1 MLWDTGHLGSGSGA
15 GQEDWVA
22 DPRAYA
28 PDGAIR
34 ATQALYGASGV
45 KRFRPRLSTWP
56 RRSFGPG
63 GTSFS
68 FQPLRASEAA
78 LAARS
83 SCWLARGDPPSP
95 LPPRATLSDTVRRLE
110 DKWVGESR
118 ASTIRGG
125 ACHRARIIAPHP
137 CIRQVQRGPDHD
149 AVMRIGGEAPG
160 RRAHSRKRC
169 QTMACFG
176 GPPPRIV
183 SGDRRCPVR
192 QAPRA
197 CPALASCCA
206 QDDASWHFAGGHH
219 APQCDQQLSC
229 QRHDQGLARAAA
241 GIRRARP
248 IPLCQRTL
256 LLEQEKAPGQLDHPA
271 PHARVARLGEPL
283 LAPPAAALVG
293 RAGQARIA
301 GDGSS
306 IAPGPGKHLLDQH
319 VRCLKADTDDPGE
332 QANHDMRFVWR
343 SLVQPLRTG
352 LLDLLDLVHDEP
364 QAGHVATQFEQRVG
378 RERYPL
384 GRPQR
389 CKTVRR
395 VAQRGLE
402 GPNPEAD
409 QTALHPVDQARA
421 LTDEP
426 LALTVG
432 ALGILLRQRRDR
444 NHVAVIGFAAQ
455 PAEEDAFEQSRVEAI
470 CLGPAML
477 AGDGHAGGVNDIGFD
492 APGPEPAR
500 QPEAIAARLEGDGD
514 AGDRAAVLGR
524 LCTPAHQQTEQFHL
538 AWFELLERMALDPW
552 DNAGDEPARLAHL
565 DDSDDGAILLQGR
578 ERPTQIVE
586 LLWHGTL
593 HRRCFQRRWCHLATV
608 RP

>member
-1 MLWDTGHLGSGSGA
+1 MSCSSGSKGVSGSRVMLRA
-15 GQEDWVA
+15 RRRQLALRRWSPFA
-22 DPRAYA
+22 TMRSAAFLPAPRSGSCACCRGHPPCA
-28 PDGAIR
+28 PD
-34 ATQALYGASGV
+34 TTVPTHSPSGTGESA
-45 KRFRPRLSTWP
+45 RPAGSSR
-56 RRSFGPG
+56 
-63 GTSFS
+63 
-68 FQPLRASEAA
+68 
-78 LAARS
+78 AAR
-83 SCWLARGDPPSP
+83 ARCPPW
-95 LPPRATLSDTVRRLE
+95 RAP
-110 DKWVGESR
+110 SR
-118 ASTIRGG
+118 A
-125 ACHRARIIAPHP
+125 AP
-137 CIRQVQRGPDHD
+137 R
-149 AVMRIGGEAPG
+149 
-160 RRAHSRKRC
+160 
-169 QTMACFG
+169 
-176 GPPPRIV
+176 PPPR
-183 SGDRRCPVR
+183 G
-192 QAPRA
+192 
-197 CPALASCCA
+197 
-206 QDDASWHFAGGHH
+206 
-219 APQCDQQLSC
+219 
-229 QRHDQGLARAAA
+229 
-241 GIRRARP
+241 
-248 IPLCQRTL
+248 
-256 LLEQEKAPGQLDHPA
+256 
-271 PHARVARLGEPL
+271 
-283 LAPPAAALVG
+283 G

-319 VRCLKADTDDPGE
+319 VGGLKADTDDPGE

-402 GPNPEAD
+402 GANPEAD

-470 CLGPAML
+470 RLGPAML
-477 AGDGHAGGVNDIGFD
+477 AGDGHAGRVNDIGFD

-524 LCTPAHQQTEQFHL
+524 LCTPAHQQTAQFHL
-538 AWFELLERMALDPW
+538 AWFELLERMALDAG
-552 DNAGDEPARLAHL
+552 DNAGDQPARLAHL

-593 HRRCFQRRWCHLATV
+593 HRR
-608 RP
+608 